1 MDARAAAVIVGI
13 VTSQA
18 PSPPPP
24 QQPRFSE
31 GVDVERVVIDVRA
44 LEPRGKAI
52 VGLGPRDFRVRVD
65 GCLVELESA
74 DWVPGALP
82 AAAAPRDGAADAAPE
97 TEAAPGRLILLV
109 FEKDLD
115 SSRVVGFM
123 RMLHRA
129 EDLIARLRPEDR
141 VAIASFDHH
150 LKLWL
155 DFTADHE
162 RARPLLRGGLVY
174 EDVPEAEPGPPPSLA
189 AFFDTRAAR
198 DAASLEQALLVL
210 GRALSPLPGAKSVVL
225 FGAGMGR
232 LTPVGVV
239 LDAAY
244 GPAREALAAAQATV
258 FSLDVTDADRHTLE
272 VGLQQV
278 AADTGGFYAR
288 THEFPGIALAQLE
301 GALEGRYV
309 LAFPRPEG
317 RRGAHEIR
325 IDLPGRKGSVV
336 SRTTYVD

>member
-1 MDARAAAVIVGI
+1 MGLSAAVFFVGI
-13 VTSQA
+13 VASQT
-18 PSPPPP
+18 PGPPPPP
-24 QQPRFSE
+24 QQPRFTE

-44 LEPRGKAI
+44 L
-52 VGLGPRDFRVRVD
+52 GPRDFRVRVD
-65 GCLVELESA
+65 GRVVELESA

-82 AAAAPRDGAADAAPE
+82 SDVAPRDGIANAAPE
-97 TEAAPGRLILLV
+97 AEPVSGRLILLV
-109 FEKDLD
+109 FEKDLE

-123 RMLHRA
+123 KMLRRA
-129 EDLIARLRPEDR
+129 EGLVARLRPEDR

-155 DFTADHE
+155 DFTRDHE
-162 RARPLLRGGLVY
+162 RARPLLRRGLIF
-174 EDVPEAEPGPPPSLA
+174 EDVPQAEAGPPPSLA
-189 AFFDTRAAR
+189 AFFDTQAAR
-198 DAASLEQALLVL
+198 DAATLEQALLVL

-244 GPAREALAAAQATV
+244 APARQALAAAQATV

-301 GALEGRYV
+301 GALQGRYV

-317 RRGAHEIR
+317 RRGAHDVR
-325 IDLPGRKGSVV
+325 VDLPGRKGSVV
-336 SRTTYVD
+336 SRTSYVD